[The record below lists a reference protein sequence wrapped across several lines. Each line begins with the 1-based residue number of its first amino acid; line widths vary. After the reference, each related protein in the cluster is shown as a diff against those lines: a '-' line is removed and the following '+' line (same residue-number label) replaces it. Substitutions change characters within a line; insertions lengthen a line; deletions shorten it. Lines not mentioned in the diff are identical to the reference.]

1 MSPAA
6 LLRATTSLQRMS
18 RPVRFR
24 RTRGRHARLGDAE
37 EVRLRGLEL
46 EETHARLDA
55 ALNSV
60 THGLMMVDAELSLV
74 MCNRQ
79 LRELLNFDPDIV
91 RPGAA
96 MRQVLAHS
104 IAVGN
109 HPGMSLDRLVQDVMR
124 LVKAGHRTSFHQ
136 HLPCGRV
143 LAVSWVPVAG
153 GGWVCTYEDITVREA
168 ATARA
173 VHLACHDAVTDL
185 PNRRALLDAM
195 QIAWPQPDQYP
206 FSLLCLEID
215 RFQSICET
223 LGHSTCDM
231 LLQEVADRLG
241 SCVRRGDMVAHLG
254 GACFAVMQVA
264 PASAELAQRLAT
276 RLLEAL
282 QAPVVDDGRS
292 LMATVSIGIAMPD
305 GAQDGPADVLRNAT
319 LAMHRAA
326 AKGGGRAKHY
336 VAAMDRAAQA
346 QHALELD
353 LRAALAARQ
362 FELHYQPLVSV
373 ADHAV
378 TGFEA
383 LVRWRHPVRGMV
395 SPAEFIP
402 LAEQLGLIGPIG
414 EWVLR
419 TACAEAAC
427 WPGNVHVAVN
437 LSPEQ
442 FTGSATA
449 NLATMVADILAETGL
464 PGTRLE
470 LEITESVRLQED
482 AATLDMLHALR
493 GLGSRISLDDFG
505 TGYSSLSYLRCFPF
519 DKIKIDQSFVRG
531 LPAAESMAIV
541 RAVTALGASLGI
553 ATVAEGVESP
563 AQLKALV
570 VAGCDQVQGYLFS
583 KPRPACEVPG
593 LIVAA
598 PQHLAA

>member
-1 MSPAA
+1 MAA
-6 LLRATTSLQRMS
+6 ATLMRSTANLYRLSV
-18 RPVRFR
+18 P
-24 RTRGRHARLGDAE
+24 TRLAGRHRRDDAE
-37 EVRLRGLEL
+37 EVRLRGMEL

-60 THGLMMVDAELSLV
+60 SHGLMMVDAELRLV

-109 HPGMSLDRLVQDVMR
+109 HPGLSLEQLVVDVRR
-124 LVKAGHRTSFHQ
+124 LVKSGNRANFRQ
-136 HLPCGRV
+136 HLPGGRM
-143 LAVSWVPVAG
+143 LAVSWEPIVG
-153 GGWVCTYEDITVREA
+153 GGWVCSYEDITVREA

-195 QIAWPQPDQYP
+195 QIAWPQPHQHR
-206 FSLLCLEID
+206 FSLLCVEID
-215 RFQSICET
+215 RFRSICDT
-223 LGHSTCDM
+223 RGHNTSDM
-231 LLQEVADRLG
+231 LLQEIADRLG

-254 GACFAVMQVA
+254 GASFAILQTA
-264 PASAELAQRLAT
+264 PASAELALRLAV
-276 RLLEAL
+276 RLIEAL
-282 QAPVVDDGRS
+282 QVPIVNDGRT
-292 LMATVSIGIAMPD
+292 LLATASIGISMPD
-305 GAQDGPADVLRNAT
+305 GAQDEPSDVLRNAT

-326 AKGGGRAKHY
+326 AEGGGRAVPY
-336 VAAMDRAAQA
+336 APDMDRAAQA
-346 QHALELD
+346 RHALELD
-353 LRAALAARQ
+353 LRAALKAGQ
-362 FELHYQPLVSV
+362 FEVHYQPLVSV
-373 ADHAV
+373 RDRVV

-383 LVRWRHPVRGMV
+383 LLRWRHPVRGMV

-427 WPGNVHVAVN
+427 WPGNVRVAVN

-442 FTGSATA
+442 FAGG
-449 NLATMVADILAETGL
+449 NLAAVVADILAETGL
-464 PGTRLE
+464 AGARLE

-482 AATLDMLHALR
+482 AGTLDMLHALR
-493 GLGSRISLDDFG
+493 RLGARISLDDFG

-531 LPAAESMAIV
+531 LPTPESAAIV
-541 RAVTALGASLGI
+541 RAVSALGASLGI
-553 ATVAEGVESP
+553 ATVAEGVETE

-570 VAGCDQVQGYLFS
+570 AENCDELQGYLFS

-593 LIVAA
+593 LIAAA
-598 PQHLAA
+598 PARMAA